1 MKYIFL
7 ILILFLII
15 RCYFDNKIGGNI
27 NFDKLHKNINLL
39 NSIGCTKDNIND
51 TSYHYYIK
59 DKEPHE
65 LHNICLKAYDSK
77 LPYTEDI
84 NQQICCEKNTVC
96 LPKCKN
102 NNYNYN
108 DNDPLKKLTNEHDI
122 DFQEFTNHIEKTF
135 RKLTKINLALNNIEN
150 DLKTNILKNMI
161 DNIEV
166 FTNYYSN
173 IITEL
178 YNNINNEILF
188 PNYLST
194 ATSNITMG
202 SYFVEQTNIVKATK
216 LQLTQLKTYLEQ
228 YNPLTQYQS
237 SSSNYNFKNIIIS
250 CPNFTTNP
258 VNSNYVDD
266 WSSCSKSSSIT
277 TISFDTRFNDLR
289 TLLNINII
297 KILKEYDSIFTTKSN
312 LYPNLWNYINNVS
325 GEIRNNIE
333 TLKEYINTSSYADVT
348 STSNP
353 RSKIIQDYNT
363 IKNKY
368 IKFNQLISRLFINVN
383 SNSVILNFPETI
395 KKIFKEQLLEQS
407 YTSDPTDIK
416 LDTNNYIHFKDYN
429 SEIRKLAKNFYNK
442 SEIKNYFT
450 GSGSIQ
456 QNIRNNFRNQAVH
469 IKDFAKNLKD
479 DFKNTLVDRKK
490 KKNIYSNYT
499 LRNFLKTFVFHNRK
513 IESKIWNPVATFKL
527 INNYKHL
534 QTNITN
540 SAMLLYNLSN
550 IHTWFYNK
558 CPVNKPVI
566 VQWSQGLFNTMYTSL
581 SSNLYSSSDNFPT
594 ISNEDIV
601 DGKTNTNEF
610 GNSLQFDSHF
620 DGKNQSIQSPWNGT
634 NRTNKFLDKVLVN
647 KFKYNFNNNTILR
660 KDNRIEGYNNNLK
673 KLNNPATS
681 ITDIHIILKQGIKKT
696 INTQLDSD
704 LSNINNFIELIKN
717 TSTQTTIRDN
727 LKDNNLTIYN
737 AIEGNIK
744 RLVNE
749 CVLHVCHGSRGN
761 SDTAC
766 FKAMHWP
773 HYKYTTNSKN
783 KTTDNWLNPNPSKDD
798 IKLAKTTDTNDTQSC
813 ERGECNYYN
822 ICKSTKFKHLR
833 EYKKLARNSPNT
845 FSPNNLTYPP
855 LMNAKTYKK
864 IYDDDITALGK
875 WDTDT
880 DYQYHGSKNDDK
892 KYYPAICEDSTMTNP
907 EIETSAGGHL
917 RMSRNKCRRNARA
930 FNGVLSGYLHS
941 TGCQHKWSYEKC
953 WGDTFSGFTN
963 FFEGAVNALGNT
975 VKSSIHAAEI
985 IPEKTISKVGEYV
998 EDAAPSVL
1006 QKINDYSPIPWG
1018 YTSYEQA
1025 YSSAKPIDVNMC
1037 IAGGNSEKNLNLDK
1051 DKNIN
1056 KEIKGGFCCSFVCGC
1071 DCDCCWYSKTS
1082 KVPCGV
1088 QSTSY
1093 VRVPFGCKTYFKS
1106 ADTWNKV
1113 KTLSGPSLSSKAGSG
1128 NSAKFTKHKITY
1140 RNNTSSSKT
1149 EHDTRHEAYVRDAGT
1164 WSLDT
1169 IIYDEYTNLS
1179 KVNNLSSNTTTKTS
1193 IQNTPNI

>member
-77 LPYTEDI
+77 LPYTQDI
-84 NQQICCEKNTVC
+84 NQQICCEKNTIC

-102 NNYNYN
+102 NNYN

-228 YNPLTQYQS
+228 YDPLTQYQS

-266 WSSCSKSSSIT
+266 WSSCTKSSSIT

-297 KILKEYDSIFTTKSN
+297 KILEEYDSIFTTKSN

-416 LDTNNYIHFKDYN
+416 LDTSNYIHFKDYN

-456 QNIRNNFRNQAVH
+456 QNIRNKFRNQAAH
-469 IKDFAKNLKD
+469 IKNFAKNLKN
-479 DFKNTLVDRKK
+479 DFENTLVYRKK
-490 KKNIYSNYT
+490 NQNVYSTYT
-499 LRNFLKTFVFHNRK
+499 LRNFLKNFVFQQRIK
-513 IESKIWNPVATFKL
+513 ESKIWNPVATFKL
-527 INNYKHL
+527 INNYKHF
-534 QTNITN
+534 QTNLTN
-540 SAMLLYNLSN
+540 AGMLLYNLSR
-550 IHTWFYNK
+550 IYTWFYDK
-558 CPVNKPVI
+558 CINPKPAI
-566 VQWSQGLFNTMYTSL
+566 VQWSHSLFNTMYT
-581 SSNLYSSSDNFPT
+581 YSGNFYNTTGNFPSS
-594 ISNEDIV
+594 IKNHDIV
-601 DGKTNTNEF
+601 DSASYTNSF
-610 GNSLQFDSHF
+610 GNSQKFESHF
-620 DGKNQSIQSPWNGT
+620 DGNNQPIQSPWNGT
-634 NRTNKFLDKVLVN
+634 NRTNQFLNKVLVN
-647 KFKYNFNNNTILR
+647 KFKYNTFNNTILT
-660 KDNRIEGYNNNLK
+660 KDNRIEAYNNNLK

-696 INTQLDSD
+696 INTELDSD
-704 LSNINNFIELIKN
+704 LSNINNFIELIKT
-717 TSTQTTIRDN
+717 TSTQTTIRNN

-737 AIEGNIK
+737 AIKDNIT

-761 SDTAC
+761 SDTSC

-773 HYKYTTNSKN
+773 HYKYTTDSKN
-783 KTTDNWLNPNPSKDD
+783 KETDDWLNPNPSKND
-798 IKLAKTTDTNDTQSC
+798 IKLPKTTDTNNKQSC
-813 ERGECNYYN
+813 ERGECNFYRTCN
-822 ICKSTKFKHLR
+822 DSKWMLMRKHGQTT
-833 EYKKLARNSPNT
+833 NSPNE
-845 FSPNNLTYPP
+845 FCPNKLNYPP
-855 LMNAKTYKK
+855 ILNKKTYDK
-864 IYDDDITALGK
+864 IYDHTINVFGR
-875 WDTDT
+875 WDTGT
-880 DYQYHGSKNDDK
+880 DYQYHGSKSYNK
-892 KYYPAICEDSTMTNP
+892 IYKPAICEDSTMAKP
-907 EIETSAGGHL
+907 ETETGSGGNL
-917 RMSRNKCRRNARA
+917 RMSRNKCRKNPRA
-930 FNGVLSGYLHS
+930 FNDVLSGYMRS
-941 TGCQHKWSYEKC
+941 DGCTSKWSYKKC
-953 WGDTFSGFTN
+953 PLDSVMSAVT
-963 FFEGAVNALGNT
+963 GAINALGSSLKTSINATKIVPGLT
-975 VKSSIHAAEI
+975 V
-985 IPEKTISKVGEYV
+985 SKLGDYV
-998 EDAAPSVL
+998 EDGASTAV
-1006 QKINDYSPIPWG
+1006 QNINDNLPIPWG
-1018 YTSYEQA
+1018 YSSYEQA
-1025 YSSAKPIDVNMC
+1025 YDSAKPRRVKLC
-1037 IAGGNSEKNLNLDK
+1037 GGNSEKNLNLDK

-1056 KEIKGGFCCSFVCGC
+1056 KETKGGQYGGWCGGACWCS
-1071 DCDCCWYSKTS
+1071 CCWKGPYYDD
-1082 KVPCGV
+1082 VPCGV

-1106 ADTWNKV
+1106 ATTWDKV

-1140 RNNTSSSKT
+1140 RNNTSGSKT
-1149 EHDTRHEAYVRDAGT
+1149 EHDTRHEAYVTDAGT

-1169 IIYDEYTNLS
+1169 IIYDEYTNSS
-1179 KVNNLSSNTTTKTS
+1179 KVNNLSSNTTTKTY